1 MAEIDNLIADEQS
14 SIMEHI
20 TTLAE
25 LAMEELTNTLAEA
38 KKRMEKAILGGEGL
52 SIDSMLSQIER
63 LNTKQEEYLTNTNKL
78 YETNKLIRQAQM
90 DMDKTDNQR
99 AKQHYNDYIKYIE

>member
-38 KKRMEKAILGGEGL
+38 KKRMEEAILGGEGL